1 MKKLNIFSSKR
12 TSLNS
17 QNGDG
22 SPSAPTN
29 TLGRIVNAKEVVC
42 TLPPKSL
49 PIPISVYVIKH
60 ACYSELWEGQGE
72 DQHPCKLGAF

>member
-42 TLPPKSL
+42 IVHCLQKVFLNLPLYGVKL
-49 PIPISVYVIKH
+49 P
-60 ACYSELWEGQGE
+60 
-72 DQHPCKLGAF
+72 